1 MRPHAP
7 VPEVHQRLTAR
18 PAPAGPRGCAPVA
31 VRLAACFAVGLS
43 TIVAAGCAQQPPRT
57 IVKEVRVQVPVQV
70 PVVAP
75 TDNAARIVLNLNDRL
90 RQMSPL
96 ELAQEV
102 APRDDGALPP
112 GNAVQLALALM
123 FSHANGE
130 TFRAQTLLDQVLRD
144 ARPEADEWRPMAQF
158 LVDRV
163 AEQRRMEG
171 ELDKTRLARDDLQ
184 RRLDEANRKL
194 EALKA
199 IERSLGGPRSA
210 LDKP

>member
-7 VPEVHQRLTAR
+7 VPEVRRRLIPIPAR
-18 PAPAGPRGCAPVA
+18 THAALLA
-31 VRLAACFAVGLS
+31 VLLA
-43 TIVAAGCAQQPPRT
+43 TGCAQQPPKV
-57 IVKEVRVQVPVQV
+57 IVKEVRVEVPVQV

-75 TDNAARIVLNLNDRL
+75 TDNAARIILNANDRI
-90 RQMSPL
+90 RQLSPL

-102 APRDDGALPP
+102 APRDDAALPP

-123 FSHANGE
+123 FSHNNGE

-144 ARPEADEWRPMAQF
+144 TRPEANEWRPMAQL

-163 AEQRRMEG
+163 AEQRRMET
-171 ELDKTRLARDDLQ
+171 ELDKTRQARDDLQ
-184 RRLDEANRKL
+184 RRLDDANRKL

>member
-1 MRPHAP
+1 MRPHATVLQ
-7 VPEVHQRLTAR
+7 VPQRLSAR
-18 PAPAGPRGCAPVA
+18 PRVPPAAAAAVA
-31 VRLAACFAVGLS
+31 VALL
-43 TIVAAGCAQQPPRT
+43 AAGCAQQPPRT
-57 IVKEVRVQVPVQV
+57 IVKEVRVEVPVQV

-75 TDNAARIVLNLNDRL
+75 TDNAARIVLNANDRL
-90 RQMSPL
+90 RQLSPL
-96 ELAQEV
+96 ELGQEV
-102 APRDDGALPP
+102 APRDDAALPP

-123 FSHANGE
+123 FSHNNGE

-144 ARPEADEWRPMAQF
+144 ARPEANEWRPIAQF
-158 LVDRV
+158 LADRV

-171 ELDKTRLARDDLQ
+171 ELEKTKQVRDDLQ

>member
-1 MRPHAP
+1 MTTRALPAAGGRASRVASSVASSVASPVGARVAP
-7 VPEVHQRLTAR
+7 LL
-18 PAPAGPRGCAPVA
+18 VA
-31 VRLAACFAVGLS
+31 LGALA
-43 TIVAAGCAQQPPRT
+43 AAGCAQQPPRT

-102 APRDDGALPP
+102 APRDDAALPP

-184 RRLDEANRKL
+184 RRLDDANRKL

>member
-1 MRPHAP
+1 MSTRA
-7 VPEVHQRLTAR
+7 A
-18 PAPAGPRGCAPVA
+18 APARACAA
-31 VRLAACFAVGLS
+31 LGLCALALL
-43 TIVAAGCAQQPPRT
+43 AAGCAQLPPKT
-57 IVKEVRVQVPVQV
+57 VVKEVRVEVPVQV

-75 TDNAARIVLNLNDRL
+75 TDNAARVVLNANDRL
-90 RQMSPL
+90 RQLSPL

-102 APRDDGALPP
+102 APRDDGTLAP

-123 FSHANGE
+123 VSHNNGE

-144 ARPEADEWRPMAQF
+144 TRPEANDWRPVAQF
-158 LVDRV
+158 LADRV
-163 AEQRRMEG
+163 AEQRRMET
-171 ELDKTRLARDDLQ
+171 ELDKTRQARDDLQ
-184 RRLDEANRKL
+184 RRLDEANRKI

>member
-7 VPEVHQRLTAR
+7 IPEVRQRVTPRAL
-18 PAPAGPRGCAPVA
+18 PAPPALPALL
-31 VRLAACFAVGLS
+31 LAAA
-43 TIVAAGCAQQPPRT
+43 VAAGCAQQPPKT

-75 TDNAARIVLNLNDRL
+75 TDNAARLVLNLNDRL

-102 APRDDGALPP
+102 APRDDGALAP
-112 GNAVQLALALM
+112 GAAVQLALALM
-123 FSHANGE
+123 FSHNNGE

-163 AEQRRMEG
+163 AEQRRMES
-171 ELDKTRLARDDLQ
+171 ELDKTRQARDDLQ
-184 RRLDEANRKL
+184 RRLDDANRKL

>member
-1 MRPHAP
+1 VTPRA
-7 VPEVHQRLTAR
+7 L
-18 PAPAGPRGCAPVA
+18 PALPALL
-31 VRLAACFAVGLS
+31 LAAA
-43 TIVAAGCAQQPPRT
+43 VAAGCAQQPPKT

-75 TDNAARIVLNLNDRL
+75 TDNAARLVLNLNDRL

-102 APRDDGALPP
+102 APRDDGALAP
-112 GNAVQLALALM
+112 GAAVQLALALM
-123 FSHANGE
+123 FSHNNGE

-163 AEQRRMEG
+163 AEQRRMES
-171 ELDKTRLARDDLQ
+171 ELDKTRQARDDLQ
-184 RRLDEANRKL
+184 RRLDDANRKL

>member
-7 VPEVHQRLTAR
+7 VPEVLPRLSPRASAR
-18 PAPAGPRGCAPVA
+18 AR
-31 VRLAACFAVGLS
+31 AALGLS
-43 TIVAAGCAQQPPRT
+43 ALALLAAGCAQQPPKT
-57 IVKEVRVQVPVQV
+57 VVKEVRVEVPVQV

-75 TDNAARIVLNLNDRL
+75 TDNAARVVLNANDRL
-90 RQMSPL
+90 RQLSPL

-102 APRDDGALPP
+102 APRDDGALVP

-123 FSHANGE
+123 VSHNNGE

-144 ARPEADEWRPMAQF
+144 TRPEANDWRPVAQF
-158 LVDRV
+158 LADRV
-163 AEQRRMEG
+163 AEQRRMET
-171 ELDKTRLARDDLQ
+171 ELDKTRQARDDLQ
-184 RRLDEANRKL
+184 RRLDEANRKI

>member
-1 MRPHAP
+1 MRPHAK
-7 VPEVHQRLTAR
+7 VPEVPPRLSARAR
-18 PAPAGPRGCAPVA
+18 PAARAATLCAA
-31 VRLAACFAVGLS
+31 AALALLG
-43 TIVAAGCAQQPPRT
+43 GCAQQPPKT
-57 IVKEVRVQVPVQV
+57 IVKEVRVEVPVQV

-75 TDNAARIVLNLNDRL
+75 TDNAARAVLNANDRL
-90 RQMSPL
+90 RQLSPL

-102 APRDDGALPP
+102 APRDDAALAPGA
-112 GNAVQLALALM
+112 AVQLALALM
-123 FSHANGE
+123 FSHNNGE

-144 ARPEADEWRPMAQF
+144 TRPEANEWRPIAQF

-163 AEQRRMEG
+163 SEQRRMEG
-171 ELDKTRLARDDLQ
+171 ELEKTRQARDDLQ
-184 RRLDEANRKL
+184 RRLDDANRKL

>member
-1 MRPHAP
+1 MRPHAT
-7 VPEVHQRLTAR
+7 VPEVPHRLTAR
-18 PAPAGPRGCAPVA
+18 PPVPLAAIAAVA
-31 VRLAACFAVGLS
+31 VALL
-43 TIVAAGCAQQPPRT
+43 AAGCAQQPPRT
-57 IVKEVRVQVPVQV
+57 IVKEVRVEVPVQV

-75 TDNAARIVLNLNDRL
+75 TDNAARIVLNANDRL
-90 RQMSPL
+90 RQLSPL
-96 ELAQEV
+96 ELGQEV
-102 APRDDGALPP
+102 APRDDAALPP

-123 FSHANGE
+123 FSHNNGE

-144 ARPEADEWRPMAQF
+144 ARPEANEWRPIAQF
-158 LVDRV
+158 LADRV

-171 ELDKTRLARDDLQ
+171 ELEKTKQVRDDLQ

>member
-1 MRPHAP
+1 MRPHATVLE
-7 VPEVHQRLTAR
+7 VPQRLSAR
-18 PAPAGPRGCAPVA
+18 PRIPLAAVA
-31 VRLAACFAVGLS
+31 VALL
-43 TIVAAGCAQQPPRT
+43 AAGCAQQPPRT
-57 IVKEVRVQVPVQV
+57 IVKEVRVEVPVQV

-75 TDNAARIVLNLNDRL
+75 TDNAARIVLNANDRL
-90 RQMSPL
+90 RQLSPL
-96 ELAQEV
+96 ELGQEV
-102 APRDDGALPP
+102 APRDDASLPP

-123 FSHANGE
+123 FSHNNGE

-144 ARPEADEWRPMAQF
+144 ARPEANEWRPIAQF
-158 LVDRV
+158 LADRV

-171 ELDKTRLARDDLQ
+171 ELEKTKQVRDDLQ

>member
-1 MRPHAP
+1 MRPHAT
-7 VPEVHQRLTAR
+7 VPEVPQRLSAR
-18 PAPAGPRGCAPVA
+18 PRVP
-31 VRLAACFAVGLS
+31 LAAVAAALL
-43 TIVAAGCAQQPPRT
+43 AAGCAQQPPRT
-57 IVKEVRVQVPVQV
+57 IVKEVRVEVPVQV

-75 TDNAARIVLNLNDRL
+75 TDNAARIVLNANDRL
-90 RQMSPL
+90 RQLSPL
-96 ELAQEV
+96 ELGQEV
-102 APRDDGALPP
+102 APRDDASLPP

-123 FSHANGE
+123 FSHNNGE

-144 ARPEADEWRPMAQF
+144 ARPEANEWRPIAQF
-158 LVDRV
+158 LADRV

-171 ELDKTRLARDDLQ
+171 ELEKSKQVRDDLQ

>member
-1 MRPHAP
+1 MRPHATVLE
-7 VPEVHQRLTAR
+7 VPQRLSAR
-18 PAPAGPRGCAPVA
+18 PRVPLAAVA
-31 VRLAACFAVGLS
+31 VALL
-43 TIVAAGCAQQPPRT
+43 AAGCAQQPPRT
-57 IVKEVRVQVPVQV
+57 IVKEVRVEVPVQV

-75 TDNAARIVLNLNDRL
+75 TDNAARIVLNANDRL
-90 RQMSPL
+90 RQLSPL
-96 ELAQEV
+96 ELGQEV
-102 APRDDGALPP
+102 APRDDASLPP

-123 FSHANGE
+123 FSHNNGE

-144 ARPEADEWRPMAQF
+144 ARPEANEWRPIAQF
-158 LVDRV
+158 LADRV

-171 ELDKTRLARDDLQ
+171 ELEKSKQVRDDLQ

>member
-7 VPEVHQRLTAR
+7 IPEVLDRMTAAAR
-18 PAPAGPRGCAPVA
+18 ALPFAAATVIA
-31 VRLAACFAVGLS
+31 LLA
-43 TIVAAGCAQQPPRT
+43 TGCAQQPPRT
-57 IVKEVRVQVPVQV
+57 VIKEVRVQVPVQV

-102 APRDDGALPP
+102 APRDDAALPP

-171 ELDKTRLARDDLQ
+171 ELDKGRLAREDLQ
-184 RRLDEANRKL
+184 RRLDDANRKL

>member
-1 MRPHAP
+1 MRPHATVLQ
-7 VPEVHQRLTAR
+7 VPQRLSAR
-18 PAPAGPRGCAPVA
+18 PRVPPAAVAAVA
-31 VRLAACFAVGLS
+31 VALL
-43 TIVAAGCAQQPPRT
+43 AAGCAQQPPRT
-57 IVKEVRVQVPVQV
+57 IVKEVRVEVPVQV

-75 TDNAARIVLNLNDRL
+75 TDNAARIVLNANDRL
-90 RQMSPL
+90 RQLSPL
-96 ELAQEV
+96 ELGQEV
-102 APRDDGALPP
+102 APRDDAALPP

-123 FSHANGE
+123 FSHNNGE

-144 ARPEADEWRPMAQF
+144 ARPEANEWRPIAQF
-158 LVDRV
+158 LADRV

-171 ELDKTRLARDDLQ
+171 ELERTKQVRDDLQ

>member
-1 MRPHAP
+1 MTSAARAIPFAAVAAP
-7 VPEVHQRLTAR
+7 VI
-18 PAPAGPRGCAPVA
+18 
-31 VRLAACFAVGLS
+31 AALL
-43 TIVAAGCAQQPPRT
+43 AAGCAQQPPKT
-57 IVKEVRVQVPVQV
+57 IIKEVRVQVPVQV

-75 TDNAARIVLNLNDRL
+75 TDNVARIVLNLNDRL

-102 APRDDGALPP
+102 APRDDAALPP

-184 RRLDEANRKL
+184 RRLDDANRKL

>member
-1 MRPHAP
+1 MTSATRT
-7 VPEVHQRLTAR
+7 L
-18 PAPAGPRGCAPVA
+18 A
-31 VRLAACFAVGLS
+31 VTLAAAL
-43 TIVAAGCAQQPPRT
+43 AAGCAQQPPKT
-57 IVKEVRVQVPVQV
+57 IIKEVRVQVPVQV

-75 TDNAARIVLNLNDRL
+75 TDNVARIVLNLNDRL

-102 APRDDGALPP
+102 APRDDAALPP

-184 RRLDEANRKL
+184 RRLDDANRKL

>member
-1 MRPHAP
+1 MPRSAAASS
-7 VPEVHQRLTAR
+7 RTA
-18 PAPAGPRGCAPVA
+18 AA
-31 VRLAACFAVGLS
+31 VLAAVL
-43 TIVAAGCAQQPPRT
+43 AAGCAQQPPRT

-75 TDNAARIVLNLNDRL
+75 TDNAARIVLNANDRL
-90 RQMSPL
+90 RQLSPL

-102 APRDDGALPP
+102 APRDDAALAP

-123 FSHANGE
+123 FSHNNGE

-144 ARPEADEWRPMAQF
+144 TRPEANEWRPIAQF
-158 LVDRV
+158 LADRV

-171 ELDKTRLARDDLQ
+171 ELEKTKQTRDDLQ

-199 IERSLGGPRSA
+199 IERSLGGPRSS